1 MPVFKFRFRVSV
13 GNLDLLSFPTRR
25 SSDLRVV
32 MLHLGHGHVEI
43 TPQLILQA
51 PQHLPLVLQRLC
63 IRDVQSLKDKDRK
76 STRLNSSHANSSYA
90 VFFLKKKRLVDK
102 EKGIGEDVAA

>member
-1 MPVFKFRFRVSV
+1 
-13 GNLDLLSFPTRR
+13 
-25 SSDLRVV
+25 

-63 IRDVQSLKDKDRK
+63 IRDVQLEGKQTNWHEQLRGTARSEEHTSELQSRRDLVC
-76 STRLNSSHANSSYA
+76 RL
-90 VFFLKKKRLVDK
+90 LLEKKKK
-102 EKGIGEDVAA
+102 TNEKSACFNTMSLTAMKNI